1 MTKYNNS
8 NDNTLSE
15 HSRKEFL
22 NIFNGSCRCLGRGAR
37 GRVLT
42 QTDSHRFVPLLGFR
56 KGLKRN
62 AIDKIRFQNLRNYRY
77 QQIIGNWVTAIIV
90 NVRKCIHIIMIK
102 IRN

>member
-22 NIFNGSCRCLGRGAR
+22 NTFNARLSGSRCAAR

-62 AIDKIRFQNLRNYRY
+62 ATDKIRFQNLRNYRY
-77 QQIIGNWVTAIIV
+77 QQLIENWVTAIIV
-90 NVRKCIHIIMIK
+90 NVKKCIHIIMIP